1 MKESIMQT
9 KSYNYAVRIIRLYQ
23 YLVKTHKEYELSK
36 QILRSGTSISSN
48 VEEAEGGQSDKD
60 FISKMSIAYK
70 EGRETKLRLRLL
82 YDTDYINKKM
92 FESVFSDCEELL
104 RILGSILI
112 TMKSKNQGKGKKIL
126 NS

>member
-1 MKESIMQT
+1 MKESIIQK

-36 QILRSGTSISSN
+36 QILRSGTSINSN
-48 VEEAEGGQSDKD
+48 IEEAGGGQSDKD
-60 FISKMSIAYK
+60 FIAKMSIAYK

-82 YDTDYINKKM
+82 YDTGYVNKKM
-92 FESVFSDCEELL
+92 FESMFSDCEELL

-112 TMKSKNQGKGKKIL
+112 TMKNKNQAKGKKVL

>member
-1 MKESIMQT
+1 MKESIIQT